1 MGYLCM
7 PCGYF
12 RQRTSQKAPY
22 AKFAFKEFCEVHAEA
37 CNLAMSRPTPTSVL
51 ALVRAMLHTS
61 SLREEHRV
69 KHQSKAQTIEN
80 QEVEQQSRLQTIEKR
95 VWWLVGAVAVLAIL
109 FVINRF
115 FIHHPLWD
123 WIELLIV
130 PAILTGGGLVQHAAE
145 SA

>member
-1 MGYLCM
+1 
-7 PCGYF
+7 
-12 RQRTSQKAPY
+12 
-22 AKFAFKEFCEVHAEA
+22 
-37 CNLAMSRPTPTSVL
+37 
-51 ALVRAMLHTS
+51 
-61 SLREEHRV
+61 V

-130 PAILTGGGLVQHAAE
+130 PAILTGGGSGSTRSRERVSNGRR
-145 SA
+145 SAVHRTTHSKHTWTGWRAC